1 MSVTGVEIR
10 IGSRVNSGNA
20 AGEES
25 SGVTA
30 VESARAQ
37 LVKSRNLHRLD
48 WRLLAAAKQEVAEQV
63 AKTREYVGKGADI
76 LTFIRALDRYDV
88 PEETEAKRRVQEAQ
102 RSAELCGQCGRGL
115 EDGEAVYIA
124 PKVYT
129 GLATLV
135 RLPHFERAPVCGD
148 CAPVNIAERT
158 GTRGDGVYRVYV
170 DEPCNACGRP
180 VVFRPTYGLYR
191 RRRHVFCCTRCQWSH
206 YNAARNERAARE
218 REKVC
223 EGCGEAFT
231 ATRRDAKTCSAACKQ
246 KAYRLRKKGGAV

>member
-1 MSVTGVEIR
+1 MSVTGVETR
-10 IGSRVNSGNA
+10 TGFRVNSGNA

-135 RLPHFERAPVCGD
+135 RLPHFERAPVCGA
-148 CAPVNIAERT
+148 CAPMDITERT
-158 GTRGDGVYRVYV
+158 GTRAATAYDLLV
-170 DEPCNACGRP
+170 DEPCGACGRP
-180 VVFRPTYGLYR
+180 VVLRTTRGLYTR
-191 RRRHVFCCTRCQWSH
+191 RRDVFCCERCRWTY
-206 YNAARNERAARE
+206 YNGLRNERNARA

-223 EGCGEAFT
+223 EGCGEGFT

-246 KAYRLRKKGGAV
+246 KAYRLRKKGGAA